1 MYLCLQLTTNNNK
14 MGILLKLLSRL
25 LCGCLIGAAIV
36 ISVLY
41 LIHGNEAFY
50 IVYRNI
56 DIVIYFSS
64 LLLACVLF
72 YVTLKL
78 HINLHKV
85 GQMIGGLATGYKF
98 LSIGFFNY
106 SFVKTDNR
114 LRWRKND
121 IAGTSGECVMY
132 LDRDIDIEQDSAPYF
147 WYYAGGITTNII
159 VSVICFIIAKH
170 ADNSTFMGL
179 FVHSS
184 FTMMAF
190 VGILIALYYGIPM
203 KFGNGTNNDG
213 RDILMLS
220 RSARNRRIF
229 VRSFQ
234 MIGEMVHGTKDTPKE
249 WFSSEFPTGGNDYY
263 GIISY
268 ISYIELLEC
277 EGHWDEARIAYERLG
292 NIKPKL
298 PLFFELETASGHII
312 AELLT
317 LNRREVVEKLWTE
330 QAEKFTTGLCKY
342 LPSKLAAL
350 YAIELLHN
358 KDEKKALQL
367 YEELQ
372 THKDMFYIPGLMTT
386 ALSIVEQIKQG
397 CNKRL

>member
-1 MYLCLQLTTNNNK
+1 
-14 MGILLKLLSRL
+14 MGIILKLLSRV
-25 LCGCLIGAAIV
+25 LCGGLIGAAIV
-36 ISVLY
+36 ISVLF
-41 LIHGNEAFY
+41 LIHGNEAFD
-50 IVYRNI
+50 IVSRNI
-56 DIVIYFSS
+56 DTVIYFVS
-64 LLLACVLF
+64 LVLACVLF